1 MGAIL
6 GLGVTHVPLLAG
18 RDENMTRIVRRVLA
32 DPDLPERYRTAEGW
46 PEALRQEWGSDECL
60 EAPRRH
66 RKALATRVAPARR
79 VLDDVAPG
87 FVVARGADQYE
98 HFNEDIRPP
107 HCVLGDDA

>member
-46 PEALRQEWGSDECL
+46 PEAMRQEWGSDEGL
-60 EAPRRH
+60 EAARRH
-66 RKALATRVAPARR
+66 RKALVAWFAPARR
-79 VLDDVAPG
+79 VLDDFGPD
-87 FVVARGADQYE
+87 FVVA
-98 HFNEDIRPP
+98 
-107 HCVLGDDA
+107 LGCYPDENFH